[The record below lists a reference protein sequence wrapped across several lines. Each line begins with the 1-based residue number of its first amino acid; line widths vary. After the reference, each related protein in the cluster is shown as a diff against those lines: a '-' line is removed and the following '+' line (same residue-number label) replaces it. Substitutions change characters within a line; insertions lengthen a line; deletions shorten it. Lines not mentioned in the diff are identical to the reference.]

1 MACQKGLAD
10 IAKALLEARADTDM
24 TEEVHCIDYI
34 RLRSLY
40 DLWVH
45 VATVSYN
52 IVQYC
57 TILYYRITFVSTE
70 YRPDGPLFC
79 C

>member
-24 TEEVHCIDYI
+24 TEEVYI
-34 RLRSLY
+34 TITRLRSLY

-45 VATVSYN
+45 VATVSY
-52 IVQYC
+52 
-57 TILYYRITFVSTE
+57 TILYYWITFVNTE
-70 YRPDGPLFC
+70 YRPDSPLFC